1 MRNLFQNTFKYYML
15 LFQPDNFV
23 LREQQKLF
31 STTWQNVYFATQ
43 RVYNQHAI
51 NVYPLTWLDVS
62 ANN

>member
-1 MRNLFQNTFKYYML
+1 ML